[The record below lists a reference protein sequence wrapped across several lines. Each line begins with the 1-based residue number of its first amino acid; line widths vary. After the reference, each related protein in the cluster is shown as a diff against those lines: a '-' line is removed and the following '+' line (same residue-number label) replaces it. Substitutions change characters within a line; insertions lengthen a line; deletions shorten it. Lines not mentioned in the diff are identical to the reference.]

1 MVKVV
6 AYYRVSTA
14 KQGASGLGLDAQ
26 RAAIATWTAANGAA
40 VLAGYTEVESGKRA
54 DRPELGKA
62 LAHAKRSRATLV
74 IAKLDRLSR
83 NVHFLSGLMES
94 GVDFIACDNPH
105 ANKLT
110 IHILAAVA
118 EDEAKRISERTRAA
132 LAAYKS
138 NKYVSKRIRDMYP
151 GGVPP
156 EVVAARAGKLGAA
169 MPDGRR
175 LGPEDAAKGPRG
187 GRRAADG
194 TGPRRL
200 RRPRPPG
207 RRVAGRGALA
217 PNHRGAARRR
227 GAHHPGRQGLEPG
240 PGQSRAQIF
249 RVLMVSRGAGSDVEK
264 EREAARTDR
273 KLGVEHCGSHRGVV
287 RPGDRG

>member
-26 RAAIATWTAANGAA
+26 RAAVATWAAANGAA

-54 DRPELGKA
+54 DRPELRKA
-62 LAHAKRSRATLV
+62 LAHAKRSRATMV

-118 EDEAKRISERTRAA
+118 EDEAKRISERTKAV
-132 LAAYKS
+132 LAAYKA
-138 NKYVSKRIRDMYP
+138 NRYVSRRIRDLYP

-156 EVVAARAGKLGAA
+156 EVVAARAGKLGGAA
-169 MPDGRR
+169 RRPAARPGGRR
-175 LGPEDAAKGPRG
+175 QGPAR
-187 GRRAADG
+187 GRRAADE

-200 RRPRPPG
+200 QRSRPPG
-207 RRVAGRGALA
+207 RRLAGRGALA
-217 PNHRGAARRR
+217 PHHRGAARRR

-240 PGQSRAQIF
+240 PGQPRAQVFYI
-249 RVLMVSRGAGSDVEK
+249 LICD
-264 EREAARTDR
+264 
-273 KLGVEHCGSHRGVV
+273 KLYK
-287 RPGDRG
+287 